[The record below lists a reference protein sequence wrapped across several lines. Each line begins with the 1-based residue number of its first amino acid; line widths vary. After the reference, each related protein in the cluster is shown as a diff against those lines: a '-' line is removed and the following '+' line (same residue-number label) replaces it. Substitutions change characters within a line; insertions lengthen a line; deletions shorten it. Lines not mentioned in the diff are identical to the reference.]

1 MMILFR
7 VKILIQEFRY
17 IVRKVEKKQI
27 FLMGDIEKW
36 ESLIKL
42 LECRKLIYI
51 LILIFEIYNVGLGG
65 NLYWFEFCFKL
76 LDIFDQ
82 FLRRNL
88 LSLRLNLYVEQLS

>member
-1 MMILFR
+1 
-7 VKILIQEFRY
+7 
-17 IVRKVEKKQI
+17 
-27 FLMGDIEKW
+27 MGDIEKW

-76 LDIFDQ
+76 LDIFD
-82 FLRRNL
+82 
-88 LSLRLNLYVEQLS
+88 